1 MRTNHALK
9 KGPRRS
15 GAMRERMSRKAGKKV
30 DNPTPTLPTREG
42 EVSKG
47 KVAGTMI
54 AVAKFERSVK
64 VVRFCMEP
72 PILPAMIGAAVAVG
86 MIKHMSM
93 PCARIVSPVQ

>member
-1 MRTNHALK
+1 
-9 KGPRRS
+9 
-15 GAMRERMSRKAGKKV
+15 
-30 DNPTPTLPTREG
+30 
-42 EVSKG
+42 
-47 KVAGTMI
+47 MI

-93 PCARIVSPVQ
+93 PCARILSPVQ